1 MAAPLLSSQRPGCA
15 RPEAKATALSPH
27 SGPDAIPES
36 CRPGK
41 AQAGLSGC
49 GPSLSLTSSTASS
62 GHRLTRRR
70 QPCGSWSGALKD
82 PAEAALSCLLLSLTC
97 VIMPRGRKSKCR
109 ARIKRHQARLET
121 QNLQGARAT
130 EAAAAEGETPSSPSS
145 VSQGS
150 PPSSPAAGTS
160 QQPEGAVAPSSPE
173 AGGACSGSEQGAQ
186 SQEERA
192 SASQAA
198 CSAQSSLRDPL
209 TRKACKLMQFL
220 LEKYKTNEPITQTAL
235 LKIVNRKYK
244 EHFPEILRRVSER
257 LELVFGL
264 ELKEV
269 DPSSHSYALVCKLGL
284 PSDENLSGDR
294 GLPKS
299 GLLMTLLGVIFMKG
313 NRATEEEKYLEYRQV
328 PDSDPPRYEFLW
340 GPKAHAET
348 TKMKVLEV
356 LAKINACAKARA
368 CSKAKSCS
376 SSQVLASPTFLPTIL
391 LLTLPQDQKS
401 LVSKL
406 DNSNDGNLS
415 GDRKSPKTG
424 LASFLDVI
432 FMMGNHVTEE
442 EIQEFLKV
450 LVIHDGKRYFISGD
464 PQKLTTKDLVQEEY
478 TSLECQSW
486 NTSRHPTVILPTMNP
501 CGEPTLKPAR

>member
-36 CRPGK
+36 CRPG
-41 AQAGLSGC
+41 C
-49 GPSLSLTSSTASS
+49 PP
-62 GHRLTRRR
+62 RLL
-70 QPCGSWSGALKD
+70 PC
-82 PAEAALSCLLLSLTC
+82 PQSCLLLSLTC

-313 NRATEEEKYLEYRQV
+313 NRATEEEVWEFLGALGVHPGKRHLIFGEPRRLITKDLVQQKYLEYRQV

-356 LAKINACAKARA
+356 LAKINGAVPRAFPKLYEEALKDEEERAGVTAAVSAAACAKARA

-376 SSQVLASPTFLPTIL
+376 SSQV
-391 LLTLPQDQKS
+391 
-401 LVSKL
+401 
-406 DNSNDGNLS
+406 
-415 GDRKSPKTG
+415 
-424 LASFLDVI
+424 
-432 FMMGNHVTEE
+432 
-442 EIQEFLKV
+442 
-450 LVIHDGKRYFISGD
+450 
-464 PQKLTTKDLVQEEY
+464 
-478 TSLECQSW
+478 
-486 NTSRHPTVILPTMNP
+486 
-501 CGEPTLKPAR
+501 

>member
-36 CRPGK
+36 CRPG
-41 AQAGLSGC
+41 C
-49 GPSLSLTSSTASS
+49 PP
-62 GHRLTRRR
+62 RLL
-70 QPCGSWSGALKD
+70 PC
-82 PAEAALSCLLLSLTC
+82 PQSCLLLSLTC

-313 NRATEEEKYLEYRQV
+313 NRATEEEVWEFLGALGVHPGKRHLIFGEPRRLITKDLVQQKYLEYRQV

-356 LAKINACAKARA
+356 LAKINGTVPRAFPKLYEEALKDEEERAGVRAAVRAAARAKARA

-376 SSQVLASPTFLPTIL
+376 SSQV
-391 LLTLPQDQKS
+391 
-401 LVSKL
+401 
-406 DNSNDGNLS
+406 
-415 GDRKSPKTG
+415 
-424 LASFLDVI
+424 
-432 FMMGNHVTEE
+432 
-442 EIQEFLKV
+442 
-450 LVIHDGKRYFISGD
+450 
-464 PQKLTTKDLVQEEY
+464 
-478 TSLECQSW
+478 
-486 NTSRHPTVILPTMNP
+486 
-501 CGEPTLKPAR
+501 

>member
-1 MAAPLLSSQRPGCA
+1 
-15 RPEAKATALSPH
+15 
-27 SGPDAIPES
+27 
-36 CRPGK
+36 
-41 AQAGLSGC
+41 
-49 GPSLSLTSSTASS
+49 
-62 GHRLTRRR
+62 
-70 QPCGSWSGALKD
+70 
-82 PAEAALSCLLLSLTC
+82 
-97 VIMPRGRKSKCR
+97 MPRGQKSKRR
-109 ARIKRHQARLET
+109 ARMKRYQARLET

-130 EAAAAEGETPSSPSS
+130 EAAAAEEETPSSPPS

-160 QQPEGAVAPSSPE
+160 QQPEGAVAPGSPE

-269 DPSSHSYALVCKLGL
+269 NPSSHSYALVCKLGL

-299 GLLMTLLGVIFMKG
+299 GLLMTLLGVIFLKG
-313 NRATEEEKYLEYRQV
+313 NRATEEEVWEFLGALGVHPGKRHLIFGEPRRLITKDLVQQKYLEYRQV

-356 LAKINACAKARA
+356 VAKINGTVPRAFPKLYEEALKDEQERAGVRAAVRAAARAKALA

-376 SSQVLASPTFLPTIL
+376 SSQV
-391 LLTLPQDQKS
+391 
-401 LVSKL
+401 
-406 DNSNDGNLS
+406 
-415 GDRKSPKTG
+415 
-424 LASFLDVI
+424 
-432 FMMGNHVTEE
+432 
-442 EIQEFLKV
+442 
-450 LVIHDGKRYFISGD
+450 
-464 PQKLTTKDLVQEEY
+464 
-478 TSLECQSW
+478 
-486 NTSRHPTVILPTMNP
+486 
-501 CGEPTLKPAR
+501 